1 MPDSL
6 AALEGERTK
15 LLQQFLT
22 LGDLRPGSVTVS
34 MRRCGKPTCHC
45 ARHHDPGHLP
55 QFRLSRKVD
64 GKTVNESFPT
74 PEAMRKAQREVA
86 EFQRWQQLGQQ
97 LVALNEK
104 ICGLRPVTQTA
115 EGWTTQEKKRL
126 LHSIR
131 KLHARSMPG

>member
-6 AALEGERTK
+6 AALELERSK

-22 LGDLRPGSVTVS
+22 LGDLRPGSITVS
-34 MRRCGKPTCHC
+34 ARRCGKPTCHC
-45 ARHHDPGHLP
+45 ARRNDPGHLP
-55 QFRLSRKVD
+55 QFRLSRKVG

-86 EFQRWQQLGQQ
+86 EFQHWQQLGQQ

-104 ICGLRPVTQTA
+104 ICGLRPVAETA

-131 KLHARSMPG
+131 KSRARSTLG